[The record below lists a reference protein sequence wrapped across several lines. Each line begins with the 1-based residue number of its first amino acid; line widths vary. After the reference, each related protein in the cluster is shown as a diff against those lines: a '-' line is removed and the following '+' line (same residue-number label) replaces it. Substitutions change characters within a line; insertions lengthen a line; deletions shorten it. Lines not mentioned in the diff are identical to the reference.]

1 MGNHSCACD
10 FCHTNYKSEQNLS
23 REYISTEKN
32 SNKDSNI
39 SIFFQ
44 NKYML
49 GLNSNPTNIFPSTTK
64 IKNLNKNK
72 SPSSELNQL
81 KSSNN
86 EIKNDEI
93 EQRKKINEN
102 NEKLQQKD
110 DNNNKIND
118 KKKMKSNIKTKSF
131 EFEKKNLYVDN
142 IFKNKRK
149 NIDLKNIWLSQ
160 SNKVLNESDLNSV
173 LLKSTVYEYK

>member
-1 MGNHSCACD
+1 M
-10 FCHTNYKSEQNLS
+10 
-23 REYISTEKN
+23 
-32 SNKDSNI
+32 
-39 SIFFQ
+39 
-44 NKYML
+44 
-49 GLNSNPTNIFPSTTK
+49 
-64 IKNLNKNK
+64 NKNK

-102 NEKLQQKD
+102 NEKLQKKD
-110 DNNNKIND
+110 DNDNKIND

-131 EFEKKNLYVDN
+131 EFEKKKLYVDN

-160 SNKVLNESDLNSV
+160 SNKALNESDLNSV

>member
-49 GLNSNPTNIFPSTTK
+49 IQIQQIFFHQPQKSK
-64 IKNLNKNK
+64 I
-72 SPSSELNQL
+72 
-81 KSSNN
+81 
-86 EIKNDEI
+86 
-93 EQRKKINEN
+93 
-102 NEKLQQKD
+102 
-110 DNNNKIND
+110 
-118 KKKMKSNIKTKSF
+118 
-131 EFEKKNLYVDN
+131 
-142 IFKNKRK
+142 
-149 NIDLKNIWLSQ
+149 
-160 SNKVLNESDLNSV
+160 
-173 LLKSTVYEYK
+173 